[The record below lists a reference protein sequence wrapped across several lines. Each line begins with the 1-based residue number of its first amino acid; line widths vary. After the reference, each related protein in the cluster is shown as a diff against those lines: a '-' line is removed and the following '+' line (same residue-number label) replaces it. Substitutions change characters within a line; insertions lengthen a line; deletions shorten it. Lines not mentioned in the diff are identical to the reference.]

1 MQVGSFDALVQVH
14 ADPREGFDTKLN
26 SIMNRIHHWFCRSKH
41 WKKRLQNELMPWAL
55 SGVELGDSV
64 LEVGPGPGL
73 STEVL
78 IARCPQLTSIEIDEK
93 LARSL
98 RLRTR
103 KYAGDLRVIRGDGT
117 ALPFCDGHFSAAVCF
132 TMLHHIPS
140 AELQNQLFREVCRVL
155 KPGAIF
161 VATDS
166 LPSFTMKLMH
176 IRDTMVLIDPATIKS
191 RLGKAGFN
199 GIVVD
204 VATGAL
210 RFRARRAASEG

>member
-1 MQVGSFDALVQVH
+1 
-14 ADPREGFDTKLN
+14 
-26 SIMNRIHHWFCRSKH
+26 MNRIHHWFCRSEH

-55 SGVELGDSV
+55 SGVELGDKV
-64 LEVGPGPGL
+64 LELGPGPGL

-78 IARCPQLTSIEIDEK
+78 VACCPQLTSIEIDGK

-98 RLRTR
+98 RLRAREHT
-103 KYAGDLRVIRGDGT
+103 GDLRVIRGDGT
-117 ALPFCDGHFSAAVCF
+117 ALPFCDGYFSAAVCF

-140 AELQNQLFREVCRVL
+140 AGLQNQLFGEVCRVL

-191 RLGKAGFN
+191 RLEEAGFD

-210 RFRARRAASEG
+210 RFQARRATTS